1 MAKIT
6 KTLGP
11 IHFED
16 LEPHRFEDLV
26 RQLIYDFRDWQNIEA
41 TGRSGADDG
50 FDVRAWEKVYASDD
64 QNEEE
69 ENANQKDQLDGNP
82 WMIQCKREKEI
93 GPSKVSKI
101 IEESINKENLPY
113 GYILV
118 APANFS
124 KLAYDKFRETLRT
137 KGVQEFY
144 LWGKAHLED
153 MLYMP
158 KNDRILFA
166 FFGVSLIV
174 RRKYRRTE
182 IRFVVNNKNKL
193 FRIFGDAQNNRD
205 FQHSFLA
212 RDIKDAHYPWRE
224 KYKDFDDFPRWRE
237 YIAHRY
243 HPLGLRC
250 KVHEYYA
257 YIDQEKKQWDCI
269 KKVDLLHRQEDT
281 YRRYHRKIDEY
292 DKKVTDFWEHLPYKN
307 KAKLIIDG
315 LIEFES
321 MEVIDE
327 KGDNHYDFPHIYV
340 DFKGKNGPFAGF
352 WQDVILSDQQ
362 IDIQVENYKQ
372 IAFFPKEFPLPQK
385 GIVYKDK
392 IIELPMRIMQQ
403 IKNENMKELLTIDSR
418 YDFLNQRD
426 QIACVEKER
435 NIEKKS
441 IEVLYKYTTSIKEY
455 FEKYEESYREQMKK
469 EIEEEAS
476 KKVDDKD
483 MLTVLEVKLAYNW
496 ELEKN
501 EGSS

>member
-50 FDVRAWEKVYASDD
+50 FDVRAWEKVYVSDE

-69 ENANQKDQLDGNP
+69 EDVNQKDQLDGNL

-101 IEESINKENLPY
+101 IEESINKENRPY

-144 LWGKAHLED
+144 LWGRASLED

-166 FFGVSLIV
+166 FFGVSLIA
-174 RRKYRRTE
+174 RRKSRRTE

-205 FQHSFLA
+205 FHQSFLA
-212 RDIKDAHYPWRE
+212 RDIKDTHYPWRE
-224 KYKDFDDFPRWRE
+224 KYKDFDDFPRWKE
-237 YIAHRY
+237 YIAYRY

-257 YIDQEKKQWDCI
+257 YIDQEKKQWDYTD
-269 KKVDLLHRQEDT
+269 KVDLLRRQEDT
-281 YRRYHRKIDEY
+281 YGRYNRKTNKFAE
-292 DKKVTDFWEHLPYKN
+292 KVIDFWEHLPYKN
-307 KAKLIIDG
+307 KAKLIAEG

-352 WQDVILSDQQ
+352 WQDVIFNNQQ
-362 IDIQVENYKQ
+362 IDIQNENYKQ
-372 IAFFPKEFPLPQK
+372 IAFFPKEFPSPQQ
-385 GIVYKDK
+385 GTIYKDK
-392 IIELPMRIMQQ
+392 TIELSIKQMQW
-403 IKNENMKELLTIDSR
+403 IKNDNVKELVAIDSR
-418 YDFLNQRD
+418 YNFLNQRD
-426 QIACVEKER
+426 QILCVEKGQ
-435 NIEKKS
+435 NTEKGS
-441 IEVLYKYTTSIKEY
+441 IEVLYKYQTSIKEY
-455 FEKYEESYREQMKK
+455 FKRYEDPYQDQIKK
-469 EIEEEAS
+469 DFEEEAG
-476 KKVDDKD
+476 KKVHDED

-496 ELEKN
+496 ELEHDTN
-501 EGSS
+501 